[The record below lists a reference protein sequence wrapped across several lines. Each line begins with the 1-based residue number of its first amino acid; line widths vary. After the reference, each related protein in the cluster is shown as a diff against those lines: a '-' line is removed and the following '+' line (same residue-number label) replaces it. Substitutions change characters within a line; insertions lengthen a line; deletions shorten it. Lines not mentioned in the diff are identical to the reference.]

1 MNTGELDIC
10 IKIGLFLI
18 IFSIICRVAVSILY
32 KVLAVEAEQIE
43 RTKNPIL
50 CKLRTSLKKRA
61 AEIRGRSKK
70 RICVEMCLKE
80 IRVAGISLRILPL
93 ISLYAMLGAIL
104 VFGLGA
110 YGKITEGMF
119 LLESFPFYIVAF
131 AGVYA
136 YLFVASLTDYDA
148 SRTLLKDLLTDY
160 LDELETIDFVEK
172 RNVFEEQEEI
182 RVGNVTKKS
191 RNKEKEKLLKEFLS

>member
-10 IKIGLFLI
+10 IKIGLFLL

-80 IRVAGISLRILPL
+80 IRVAGNRN
-93 ISLYAMLGAIL
+93 
-104 VFGLGA
+104 
-110 YGKITEGMF
+110 
-119 LLESFPFYIVAF
+119 LLA
-131 AGVYA
+131 A
-136 YLFVASLTDYDA
+136 
-148 SRTLLKDLLTDY
+148 
-160 LDELETIDFVEK
+160 
-172 RNVFEEQEEI
+172 
-182 RVGNVTKKS
+182 
-191 RNKEKEKLLKEFLS
+191 